1 MTERRKGGRRK
12 GTAVK
17 YASDDSLIDQWNKAL
32 NGKYVGS
39 EYEWGIV
46 RNLVN
51 GLWND
56 PSYRRFMR
64 YFLHPKKALLK
75 IVSDAVDRKDWKVL
89 GKLAEMFAFAE
100 ETKGKEAVD
109 ALRALLLGAN
119 LSLHA
124 ICHVHKLPQPKKK
137 NLLALF
143 RQANP
148 EYSEKEDSDIF
159 KLMRELGLPRPPDHD
174 QIWQAAVAQV
184 ASIPLDNKKTSIQ
197 Y

>member
-1 MTERRKGGRRK
+1 MTKRRKGGRRK

-17 YASDDSLIDQWNKAL
+17 YAADDSLIDQWNKAV

-46 RNLVN
+46 RDLVN

-75 IVSDAVDRKDWKVL
+75 IVSDAVDKKDWKVL
-89 GKLAEMFAFAE
+89 GKLEEMFAFAE

-109 ALRALLLGAN
+109 ALRALLLGVN
-119 LSLHA
+119 LSVHA

-137 NLLALF
+137 NLLMLF
-143 RQANP
+143 RQSNP

-159 KLMRELGLPRPPDHD
+159 KLMRELGLPRRPDHD
-174 QIWQAAVAQV
+174 KIWAAAVAQIS
-184 ASIPLDNKKTSIQ
+184 SISLDN
-197 Y
+197 